1 MENIKEIWRPIDGFE
16 GLYEVS
22 NLGRVKS
29 CDRFVNSK
37 GGTRLHKGK
46 VLKQAKD
53 GGGYLQVNLCKDGK
67 PTAVKVHRLVWEGF
81 NGKIPEGMQVNHI
94 DEDKTNNSLD
104 NINLMTPKQNVNWG
118 TGNERRSKSLSKPII
133 QYSINGKKLA
143 EFDSLSDASNQL
155 NINIGNITSTLKGKR
170 KTAGGYKWKF
180 KDINSKIQK

>member
-1 MENIKEIWRPIDGFE
+1 MENIQEVWRPIDGFE

-22 NLGRVKS
+22 NLGRVRS

-67 PTAVKVHRLVWEGF
+67 PTAVKVHRLVWEAF
-81 NGKIPEGMQVNHI
+81 HGKIPEGMQVNHI

-133 QYSINGKKLA
+133 QYSLNGDKLA
-143 EFDSLSDASNQL
+143 EFEGTHDAARKLTIHQ
-155 NINIGNITSTLKGKR
+155 GNITSALKGRLKQTHGFIFR
-170 KTAGGYKWKF
+170 YK
-180 KDINSKIQK
+180 IE